1 MTVEEQ
7 VQDAVQISI
16 AQFAHGHP
24 ATYTVLTERLGD
36 PVTFVIDGLKRDEAY
51 QALVAQ
57 TNEEVDIANIIKVLI
72 PVVLRIAEA
81 ALGLL

>member
-16 AQFAHGHP
+16 AQFAHEHP